1 MELCI
6 KEVYCHLTLS
16 ILSTPYIISHKAGHA
31 EVRACPMP
39 DDEDATVATQECFDS
54 NPLTFVRDVCWGGPG
69 KLGEA
74 LAGLWRHN

>member
-6 KEVYCHLTLS
+6 LKKYT
-16 ILSTPYIISHKAGHA
+16 ISSHFSFSFHHTASYQAGHA

-39 DDEDATVATQECFDS
+39 GNEDAAVATQECFDS